1 MKNGCLSSLTEVIF
15 PSLQLKQ
22 NGWIGNF
29 ALGASYISLP
39 WYDILP
45 LLIILCTGVLVLLT
59 LVKLNRK

>member
-45 LLIILCTGVLVLLT
+45 LLIIP
-59 LVKLNRK
+59 